1 MSKEYMNDGSLS
13 EKWKYRFN
21 FYDQHGFP
29 GFWGATPEYKA
40 AFKALKVRQRLTIQ
54 MNFIAF
60 FCSWI
65 YLFVLG
71 LWKKAIIVL
80 LLGILSLFVGAL
92 IGVNI
97 LGIAVAAYVAVN
109 TNKWFYEKGV
119 EEVRLRA
126 TVSRPVSHQR
136 MGTPMVENDS
146 GYKLGQRVRHAKFGE
161 GTIVNMEGSG
171 EHSRLQVAFQGQGI
185 KWLVAAYARLESV

>member
-1 MSKEYMNDGSLS
+1 
-13 EKWKYRFN
+13 
-21 FYDQHGFP
+21 
-29 GFWGATPEYKA
+29 
-40 AFKALKVRQRLTIQ
+40 Q

-109 TNKWFYEKGV
+109 TNKWFYEK
-119 EEVRLRA
+119 EVKGLN
-126 TVSRPVSHQR
+126 TWS
-136 MGTPMVENDS
+136 
-146 GYKLGQRVRHAKFGE
+146 L
-161 GTIVNMEGSG
+161 
-171 EHSRLQVAFQGQGI
+171 
-185 KWLVAAYARLESV
+185 

>member
-40 AFKALKVRQRLTIQ
+40 AFKTLKVRQRLTIK

-92 IGVNI
+92 R
-97 LGIAVAAYVAVN
+97 
-109 TNKWFYEKGV
+109 K
-119 EEVRLRA
+119 VR
-126 TVSRPVSHQR
+126 TSP
-136 MGTPMVENDS
+136 
-146 GYKLGQRVRHAKFGE
+146 
-161 GTIVNMEGSG
+161 
-171 EHSRLQVAFQGQGI
+171 
-185 KWLVAAYARLESV
+185 

>member
-71 LWKKAIIVL
+71 LWKKRNYSSITWYSIS
-80 LLGILSLFVGAL
+80 ICWC
-92 IGVNI
+92 
-97 LGIAVAAYVAVN
+97 
-109 TNKWFYEKGV
+109 TNW
-119 EEVRLRA
+119 R
-126 TVSRPVSHQR
+126 
-136 MGTPMVENDS
+136 
-146 GYKLGQRVRHAKFGE
+146 
-161 GTIVNMEGSG
+161 
-171 EHSRLQVAFQGQGI
+171 
-185 KWLVAAYARLESV
+185 

>member
-71 LWKKAIIVL
+71 LWKKSNYSSI
-80 LLGILSLFVGAL
+80 
-92 IGVNI
+92 
-97 LGIAVAAYVAVN
+97 
-109 TNKWFYEKGV
+109 TW
-119 EEVRLRA
+119 
-126 TVSRPVSHQR
+126 
-136 MGTPMVENDS
+136 
-146 GYKLGQRVRHAKFGE
+146 
-161 GTIVNMEGSG
+161 
-171 EHSRLQVAFQGQGI
+171 HSISICWCINWR
-185 KWLVAAYARLESV
+185 

>member
-1 MSKEYMNDGSLS
+1 MKVNCGIDIIEIDRIKESIEKTGENFLNKVFTKKEIEYCESK
-13 EKWKYRFN
+13 KKQKYQHYAARF
-21 FYDQHGFP
+21 
-29 GFWGATPEYKA
+29 ATKEA

-109 TNKWFYEKGV
+109 TNKWFYEK
-119 EEVRLRA
+119 EVKGLN
-126 TVSRPVSHQR
+126 TWS
-136 MGTPMVENDS
+136 
-146 GYKLGQRVRHAKFGE
+146 L
-161 GTIVNMEGSG
+161 
-171 EHSRLQVAFQGQGI
+171 
-185 KWLVAAYARLESV
+185 

>member
-92 IGVNI
+92 V
-97 LGIAVAAYVAVN
+97 
-109 TNKWFYEKGV
+109 
-119 EEVRLRA
+119 
-126 TVSRPVSHQR
+126 
-136 MGTPMVENDS
+136 MTPT
-146 GYKLGQRVRHAKFGE
+146 Y
-161 GTIVNMEGSG
+161 
-171 EHSRLQVAFQGQGI
+171 
-185 KWLVAAYARLESV
+185 

>member
-21 FYDQHGFP
+21 FYYQHGFP

-109 TNKWFYEKGV
+109 TNKWFYEK
-119 EEVRLRA
+119 EVKGLNPW
-126 TVSRPVSHQR
+126 S
-136 MGTPMVENDS
+136 
-146 GYKLGQRVRHAKFGE
+146 L
-161 GTIVNMEGSG
+161 
-171 EHSRLQVAFQGQGI
+171 
-185 KWLVAAYARLESV
+185 